1 MLTFDSGQPSCRTVV
16 TVAGTQTTPFPGVPE
31 CKGAQGALL
40 PSGSVWSVVPNE
52 HQYQRVHVYATT
64 ANGVV
69 DLGPGTNST
78 MTVCGDSVFWS
89 RDAQGQGGKADLM
102 RWDGSTLTIAYES
115 NAGSAFLGVP
125 LCADDV
131 LSIYSS
137 ADGGDQQVSARL

>member
-1 MLTFDSGQPSCRTVV
+1 
-16 TVAGTQTTPFPGVPE
+16 
-31 CKGAQGALL
+31 
-40 PSGSVWSVVPNE
+40 
-52 HQYQRVHVYATT
+52 VHVYATT